1 VLDEGVNVHKYAPNK
16 KVAAAGIGGAIV
28 TIAVALGLSL
38 TPEVAAAVAT
48 IVSFAWGYLKAD

>member
-1 VLDEGVNVHKYAPNK
+1 MQKYAPNK

-38 TPEVAAAVAT
+38 SPEVAAAVAT
-48 IVSFAWGYLKAD
+48 IVSFALGYLKAD

>member
-1 VLDEGVNVHKYAPNK
+1 VNVQKYAPNK

-28 TIAVALGLSL
+28 TIAVALGLNL

-48 IVSFAWGYLKAD
+48 IVSFALGYLKAA